1 MDDLLNTRARKRE
14 RERETDSGRGRGVEV
29 DPLEENGGK
38 NLVEK
43 AKRGKELVGTK
54 VEGGRTAT

>member
-1 MDDLLNTRARKRE
+1 MDDSLNTGARE
-14 RERETDSGRGRGVEV
+14 REIKKGGQGGREIGV
-29 DPLEENGGK
+29 DPQEENGGK